1 MNHVP
6 TARNRE
12 RILEAIDQLRKRK
25 ARPDVTRICNYLFRR
40 FHVSTLD
47 AKADLE
53 WCVTNN
59 IVLKVE
65 YKGSISYRNAAK
77 KWAQMRHREA
87 QGYNSNNPNAL
98 NKLTVSKNFM
108 EMLTTVFGGLVM
120 EEPDYLEVGVP
131 PKEIIDN
138 ILSKDSV
145 RYTRNYIAI
154 LLIKEV
160 ERGNL
165 IKLENGNFLLGPCA
179 DDRRPEW
186 MTKEAEQKFLPQVAK
201 RNYST
206 SESVRADASDHVG
219 AAIKPK
225 KRMIAKMQQAQR
237 LQEKL
242 GRRDQDSGDEKPSGG
257 SRSENGNV
265 RLGGRRKVSII
276 FVGPFF
282 FVMTFQL
289 CYQITKHNR
298 QMSYIRQLIGYTL
311 LNKGTNLVMSS
322 VKFSTT
328 YKRITRTSLL
338 FCVICF

>member
-242 GRRDQDSGDEKPSGG
+242 GRRDQDSGDEKPSG